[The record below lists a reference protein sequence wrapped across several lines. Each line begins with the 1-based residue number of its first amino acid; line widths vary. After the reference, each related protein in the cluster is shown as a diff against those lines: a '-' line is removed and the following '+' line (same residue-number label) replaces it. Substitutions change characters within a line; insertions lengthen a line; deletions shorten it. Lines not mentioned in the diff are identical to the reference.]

1 MAEEEENQEEVAE
14 KKGGM
19 MKMLLMGGGV
29 LGLLA
34 AGVFAGPAVM
44 NIVSPPAEETEAEE
58 EAEPSQKPPIYQS
71 LHPPLIVNFKD
82 QYGESHFMQMTLELM
97 ARDQGV
103 INAVRE
109 HAPVI
114 RNDLILLYASSM
126 YEDVTTRAG
135 KEKMLA
141 EGLAEVQRIMTD
153 RIGEPGV
160 EALYFTGLVIQ

>member
-1 MAEEEENQEEVAE
+1 
-14 KKGGM
+14 
-19 MKMLLMGGGV
+19 
-29 LGLLA
+29 
-34 AGVFAGPAVM
+34 
-44 NIVSPPAEETEAEE
+44 
-58 EAEPSQKPPIYQS
+58 
-71 LHPPLIVNFKD
+71 
-82 QYGESHFMQMTLELM
+82 MQVTLEVM

-126 YEDVTTRAG
+126 YEDVTTREG
-135 KEKMLA
+135 KEKMLS
-141 EGLAEVQRIMTD
+141 EGLAEVQRIMTE

>member
-1 MAEEEENQEEVAE
+1 MADEENTEEEGG
-14 KKGGM
+14 KKGGGM
-19 MKMLLMGGGV
+19 MKMLLMGVGV
-29 LGLLA
+29 IVLLA
-34 AGVFAGPAVM
+34 VGVFAGPMVM
-44 NIVSPPAEETEAEE
+44 NAISPPEEVAEEE
-58 EAEPSQKPPIYQS
+58 EAEPADDPPIYQS

-82 QYGESHFMQMTLELM
+82 QYGDAHFMQVTLEVM

-126 YEDVTTRAG
+126 YEDVTTREG
-135 KEKMLA
+135 KEKMLSD
-141 EGLAEVQRIMTD
+141 GLAEVQRIMTD